1 MVHRLI
7 VWLPCVII
15 LCKNPSLLQ
24 VTTKICSDLYTEV
37 GKLDE
42 DEVHDLLH
50 GVDHEEPSQDQDLR
64 HRKPGVWEGTLFNCR
79 GGDLNMIFS

>member
-1 MVHRLI
+1 MRVTMVHRLI

-24 VTTKICSDLYTEV
+24 VTTKICSDFYTEV
-37 GKLDE
+37 SELDQ

-64 HRKPGVWEGTLFNCR
+64 HR
-79 GGDLNMIFS
+79 